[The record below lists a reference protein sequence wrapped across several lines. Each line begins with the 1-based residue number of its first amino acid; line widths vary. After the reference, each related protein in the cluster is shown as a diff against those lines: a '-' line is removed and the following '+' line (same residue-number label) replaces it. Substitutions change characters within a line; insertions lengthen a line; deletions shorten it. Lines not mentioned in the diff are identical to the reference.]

1 MRSLRI
7 LTLIL
12 AACAMAMPYAPAK
25 KTSLKL
31 KVDKKQKSGGEED
44 FARGSFMVAS
54 GCEDCNNGYRL
65 DQISFSGFEKPQS
78 SSLESFFITN
88 STDRTLT
95 GVTLYIEYLDAEGRQ
110 LHKRFLRLSCDVPA
124 GETRRTELKSWDK
137 QNTFYYRDSA
147 PSRRGGAPFTVRFDP
162 VAYWLRF

>member
-1 MRSLRI
+1 MRFLRLLII
-7 LTLIL
+7 LF
-12 AACAMAMPYAPAK
+12 AACCVTAYAPAK

-31 KVDKKQKSGGEED
+31 KVDKKQTNGEEEE

-54 GCEDCNNGYRL
+54 GCGTCNNGYRI

-88 STDRTLT
+88 STDRTIT
-95 GVTLYIEYLDAEGRQ
+95 GVTLYIEYLDAEERQ
-110 LHKRFLRLSCDVPA
+110 LHKRFLRLSCDIPS
-124 GETRRTELKSWDK
+124 GETRRAELKSWDK